1 MKINFPDNEIRD
13 ITKML
18 EARKPLDDKYRYLL
32 FKESRQVELLW
43 NGKTTKTSNIVLP
56 FQSIE
61 YIDEPRSEEKIDLN
75 YFDTSGQRMVEEN

>member
-1 MKINFPDNEIRD
+1 MVDRLPDNEIRD

-18 EARKPLDDKYRYLL
+18 EAGKPLDDKYRYLL

-56 FQSIE
+56 FQSISKLGLATQMNIE
-61 YIDEPRSEEKIDLN
+61 IKN
-75 YFDTSGQRMVEEN
+75 YRNFIKYLA

>member
-1 MKINFPDNEIRD
+1 MIMADKLPDNEIRD

-18 EARKPLDDKYRYLL
+18 EAGKPLDDKYRYLL

-61 YIDEPRSEEKIDLN
+61 HITIFFTKPI
-75 YFDTSGQRMVEEN
+75 